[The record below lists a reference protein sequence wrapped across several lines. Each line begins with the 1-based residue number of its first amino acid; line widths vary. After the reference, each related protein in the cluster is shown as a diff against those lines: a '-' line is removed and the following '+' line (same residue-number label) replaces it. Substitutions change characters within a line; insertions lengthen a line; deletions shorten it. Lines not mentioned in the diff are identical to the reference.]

1 VLDPDLSQA
10 KNLSL
15 LEQRYGIR
23 AEEVS
28 GRRRKEPTLPGE
40 TEEGML
46 RSQVEALESEIA
58 KLDFIRYG
66 ETREGNRLTPEQI
79 EDARRQK
86 AELERQLEEFR
97 RQF

>member
-28 GRRRKEPTLPGE
+28 GRRRREPTPPGG

-58 KLDFIRYG
+58 ELDFMIRYG
-66 ETREGNRLTPEQI
+66 ETREATGSPQSR
-79 EDARRQK
+79 
-86 AELERQLEEFR
+86 
-97 RQF
+97 